1 MGGGSVLILFY
12 VESESPA
19 GLRAV
24 FDLLEEMSI
33 DPGVIPESLAL
44 QVQQEL
50 KLAGITV
57 NVVGAS
63 FTAPVEGEKEIEV
76 IPDVEFPYIT
86 VLVAS
91 GGGLAGTF
99 LLYVAGRCMY
109 KRRQNKYKKLE
120 KRASAA
126 QAYELSEQMHAWT
139 QTPGGWHREGA
150 SGSPPPSEGV
160 PMFGSYPAQDM
171 KVHPVQ
177 DVEQGG

>member
-24 FDLLEEMSI
+24 FDLLEEMST
-33 DPGVIPESLAL
+33 DGAIPESLML
-44 QVQQEL
+44 QVQQQL
-50 KLAGITV
+50 QQAGITV
-57 NVVGAS
+57 TVVGAS
-63 FTAPVEGEKEIEV
+63 FTAPVEGEKLIEV
-76 IPDVEFPYIT
+76 VPEAKFPWIT

-91 GGGLAGTF
+91 VSGIAAAV
-99 LLYVAGRCMY
+99 LLYVVGRWMY

-126 QAYELSEQMHAWT
+126 QAYDLSDQMHAWT

-160 PMFGSYPAQDM
+160 PMFGSYPAQDV

-177 DVEQGG
+177 DVEQG